1 MDKDHIS
8 VCNVASISLPAFIT
22 EGKFNHEK
30 LHEVVRFMTGNLDL
44 IIDKN

>member
-8 VCNVASISLPAFIT
+8 VCNVASISLPAFAIN
-22 EGKFNHEK
+22 GKFDHAK